1 MSTVYSRVAGH
12 GSLLIG
18 HMLKTGT
25 SIAPSHAA
33 TINVPL
39 SGLLVALQNAAV
51 AAVRV
56 CGSDAAVVV
65 RLYTTRACTAPSG
78 TFTYAHWYPCTV
90 GAGLVVGVRVVA
102 KTAVEVRVVG
112 ARWGGGAA
120 PVVAAEGGLR
130 RGGRG
135 GEG

>member
-12 GSLLIG
+12 GSLFIG

-51 AAVRV
+51 AA
-56 CGSDAAVVV
+56 
-65 RLYTTRACTAPSG
+65 
-78 TFTYAHWYPCTV
+78 
-90 GAGLVVGVRVVA
+90 
-102 KTAVEVRVVG
+102 
-112 ARWGGGAA
+112 GGI
-120 PVVAAEGGLR
+120 
-130 RGGRG
+130 G
-135 GEG
+135 GEGGGGVGEGGGHGDGGTGGGGVGLGGGGLGSTIRKTYELV